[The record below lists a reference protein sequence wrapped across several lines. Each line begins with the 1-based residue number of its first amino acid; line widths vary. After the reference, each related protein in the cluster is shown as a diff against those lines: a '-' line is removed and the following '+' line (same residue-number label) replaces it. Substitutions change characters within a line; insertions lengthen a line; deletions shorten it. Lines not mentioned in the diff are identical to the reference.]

1 MTDVTALGELL
12 IDFTPSGV
20 SEHGAAL
27 YARNAGGAPAN
38 VLAMLSRLGRST
50 QLIARV
56 GQDAFGRFLRDTLEQ
71 CGVGCRGI
79 VTGPEATTLAFVQ
92 LDKTGERSFV
102 FHRGADLL
110 LTAEQVPVELIKRSR
125 VFHFGSVSMTGEPG
139 RGATLFAARTARAAG
154 VLVSYDPNYRP
165 FLWDSPK
172 AAAQAIRLAAGMADV
187 IKLSQEELE
196 LLFDGA
202 ADDPEQGARALLAQ
216 GAALVLVTLGSQG
229 ARAYTK
235 NADACAAGFQV
246 DAVDTTGAG
255 DAFTGAALA
264 ALKDFSRRQIE
275 SMSADAL
282 AQLLRRANACGAL
295 TVTAYGAIPAL
306 PTAQALTRFLQK
318 NG

>member
-92 LDKTGERSFV
+92 LDKTGERSFA

-165 FLWDSPK
+165 VLWPDTAAAVKVMAQGLAYARIVKVSDEEALLLTGEREPG
-172 AAAQAIRLAAGMADV
+172 AAAQALRQLG
-187 IKLSQEELE
+187 
-196 LLFDGA
+196 
-202 ADDPEQGARALLAQ
+202 PE
-216 GAALVLVTLGSQG
+216 LVLVTAGGDG
-229 ARAYTK
+229 AWY
-235 NADACAAGFQV
+235 AGEGFSGHV
-246 DAVDTTGAG
+246 PAFHVPVVDTTGAG
-255 DAFTGAALA
+255 DTFLGAFLHA
-264 ALKDFSRRQIE
+264 
-275 SMSADAL
+275 
-282 AQLLRRANACGAL
+282 LLRHPGDPLRELDEPFVRGAVTYASAAGAL
-295 TVTAYGAIPAL
+295 CTTDYGAIAAMPAEKQIQTL
-306 PTAQALTRFLQK
+306 LT
-318 NG
+318 GEEG